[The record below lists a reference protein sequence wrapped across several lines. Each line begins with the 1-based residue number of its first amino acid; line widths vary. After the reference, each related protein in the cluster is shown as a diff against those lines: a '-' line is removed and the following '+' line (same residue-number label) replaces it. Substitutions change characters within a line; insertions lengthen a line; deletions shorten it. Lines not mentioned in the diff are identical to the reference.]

1 MGMEKCEFALP
12 RGAMVRFFDEAGD
25 NEITNGLFIGPEDNS
40 EFIAVPLVQGAPLAK
55 KVGERVLVR
64 YGYLGAMVEF
74 CSEIIEIIAYPV
86 LLWRIRVP
94 AEISRYELRNH
105 KRIQCSVSAKIEVVH
120 KGLFLGT
127 IIRDISKSGARCVI
141 QLGDDGQDQ
150 LSVDDAILLRC
161 IFPGIVGEQ
170 IVSGNITDLDQTPGE
185 LTIGVHFTGTQA
197 WVPPYH

>member
-25 NEITNGLFIGPEDNS
+25 NEITKGLSIGPEDNS
-40 EFIAVPLVQGAPLAK
+40 EFIAVPLADETALAK
-55 KVGERVLVR
+55 KVGGRLLVR

-74 CSEIIEIIAYPV
+74 CSELIEIIEYPV
-86 LLWRIRVP
+86 LLWRIQVP
-94 AEISRYELRNH
+94 TAVNRYELRDH

-120 KGLFLGT
+120 KGLFIGT

-141 QLGDDGQDQ
+141 QLGDDVQNQ
-150 LSVDDAILLRC
+150 LTVDDAITLRC
-161 IFPGIVGEQ
+161 TFPGIVGEQ
-170 IVSGNITDLDQTPGE
+170 AVSGSITDMDQTPGE
-185 LTIGVHFTGTQA
+185 LTIGVHFAEAQP